1 MRMAVKKKSVSSNTK
16 SEKTECLFSK
26 EQLLSAE
33 RFKGRKDIVDAVLS
47 AGEKYTVQAV
57 EDLIQKYM
65 KGQVK

>member
-1 MRMAVKKKSVSSNTK
+1 MRMAVKRKATSLNTK
-16 SEKTECLFSK
+16 SEKDECLFSK

-33 RFKGRKDIVDAVLS
+33 RFKGRKDIVDAILS
-47 AGEKYTVQAV
+47 AGEKYTVKAV